1 MRQRMYWL
9 GWLGVGAL
17 GIAFLAGCSGAVA
30 SKQNA
35 PTAGAAVAA
44 SAKLA
49 VPAAAPPSAT
59 EQAIAKA
66 AKAGKYAFVLF
77 YRPDDPAGRKMK
89 ATFGRVEPSLRAR
102 AVFCSVDA
110 FSADEA
116 QLIQRYRVS
125 QAPLPLT
132 LVMAPNGAV
141 VGAFTKAVDEKTLRA
156 AFVSA
161 KTADTMK
168 SLQDRKLVALCLQGP
183 RTKHNAESR
192 QAAEQFVADSTLG
205 GQAVLITADPRQAP
219 DLLKRC
225 GIASAPTEST
235 IVVLLPPG
243 QLVAKVA
250 GATTKQDLLAK
261 LQAALASCGSGCG
274 PSGCGN

>member
-1 MRQRMYWL
+1 VQ
-9 GWLGVGAL
+9 
-17 GIAFLAGCSGAVA
+17 
-30 SKQNA
+30 
-35 PTAGAAVAA
+35 PE
-44 SAKLA
+44 

-59 EQAIAKA
+59 EQAIAQA
-66 AKAGKYAFVLF
+66 AKGGKYAFVLF
-77 YRPDDPAGRKMK
+77 YRPDDPAGRQMK
-89 ATFGRVEPSLRAR
+89 ATFGRVEPRLRAR

-116 QLIQRYRVS
+116 PLIQRYRVS

-141 VGAFTKAVDEKTLRA
+141 VRTFTKAVDEQTLRT

-161 KTADTMK
+161 KTAETVK

-192 QAAEQFVADSTLG
+192 QAAGQFVANPQLA
-205 GQAVLITADPRQAP
+205 GQAVLITADPRQEP

-225 GIASAPTEST
+225 GIASAPREST
-235 IVVLLPPG
+235 VVLLLPPW

-250 GATTKQDLLAK
+250 GTTTKDDLLAK